1 MEFAGA
7 APPSERFILDRRND
21 IPSPRIVHN
30 LIFVVTNQFVTHNAL
45 LLTECHNHLL
55 QFHRTNCQ
63 FHYFLT
69 RAPVFSR
76 SSHLHVFYGTHTYP
90 CGVIIIDD
98 PFYLHSSIQKV
109 SPNCVD
115 RPLERLPLTLWQSTS
130 KISLEYFLVFFCYF
144 SSKLFPFPSNLTT
157 AAICTYTTYTSP
169 LTV

>member
-69 RAPVFSR
+69 ARQSSRGQVIFMYFMALTHIHAASSLSTIRFTFILPFKKSLQTVSIAPSNA
-76 SSHLHVFYGTHTYP
+76 SHSLSDNRPLKFP
-90 CGVIIIDD
+90 
-98 PFYLHSSIQKV
+98 SSISLSSSV
-109 SPNCVD
+109 ISRANCFHFQAILLQPQYVHTRHIR
-115 RPLERLPLTLWQSTS
+115 RP
-130 KISLEYFLVFFCYF
+130 
-144 SSKLFPFPSNLTT
+144 
-157 AAICTYTTYTSP
+157 
-169 LTV
+169 